1 MLETIKRTRDYLDYI
16 EEHYNNVQKAW
27 FILKDKCWDMDF
39 IKDRDKFEALDRD
52 IKNHDISKLS
62 LEEFVPYR
70 DKFFKGSDF
79 EEDLIEERF
88 KFAWENH
95 KEMNDHHWQT
105 WTKNNYVDSYMQE
118 VCCVHMVCDWMAMS
132 MKFGDTA
139 KDYYE
144 NNKDKIDLPEWS
156 EILMYKIFDRIYEV

>member
-1 MLETIKRTRDYLDYI
+1 
-16 EEHYNNVQKAW
+16 
-27 FILKDKCWDMDF
+27 
-39 IKDRDKFEALDRD
+39 
-52 IKNHDISKLS
+52 
-62 LEEFVPYR
+62 
-70 DKFFKGSDF
+70 
-79 EEDLIEERF
+79 
-88 KFAWENH
+88 
-95 KEMNDHHWQT
+95 
-105 WTKNNYVDSYMQE
+105 MQE